1 MRFTFKRGLRRI
13 YFVLS
18 GLWAVW
24 VLFYPYKYRAENF
37 QTELTMCPD
46 NPGDADYD
54 SAGRTIVYVPAEDLT
69 YLWDRQRLVAKV

>member
-1 MRFTFKRGLRRI
+1 
-13 YFVLS
+13 
-18 GLWAVW
+18 
-24 VLFYPYKYRAENF
+24 
-37 QTELTMCPD
+37 MCPD